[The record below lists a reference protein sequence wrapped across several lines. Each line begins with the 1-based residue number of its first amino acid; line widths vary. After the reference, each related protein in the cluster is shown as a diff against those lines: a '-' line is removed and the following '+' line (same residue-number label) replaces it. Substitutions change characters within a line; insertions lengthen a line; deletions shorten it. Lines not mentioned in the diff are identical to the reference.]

1 MSASEKIQWVLVIQA
16 WAGSIIYFAYLNKQL
31 IAEKAKLSAME
42 AAYKAALKLIFVETQ
57 RKAEYAKA
65 LKRLTNPESIEE
77 DMEKGARMREMHD
90 ANRTALPREDAGPPA
105 RVYSP
110 KLRANL
116 PKSNY
121 KG

>member
-57 RKAEYAKA
+57 RKAEYTKA

-77 DMEKGARMREMHD
+77 DMEKGARIREMHD
-90 ANRTALPREDAGPPA
+90 ANRTVLPREDAGPPA
-105 RVYSP
+105 KVYSP